1 MRWNKLENEACSVA
15 RTVSVIGD
23 RWTLLILRDCFL
35 RVRRFEEFQAR
46 LGVTRPILASRLR
59 KLVKDFVLAKVP
71 YQERPLR
78 YEYRLTQKGL
88 DLYPIVMSIVHWGD
102 VHMAGKKG
110 RPLLHQHVEL
120 RQDLRPGDDLLGM
133 RRAAQPQ
140 AGPCPS
146 WAGCGESAPPAAPTR
161 RPTPRQRRPARSSR
175 TSVGNPLARPAL
187 NESTLVSVVFKLTK
201 SNAETPD
208 TRTRRPA
215 RRRRRCHRRRRGP
228 TLRRRRSCRSA
239 SRDATRPRPD
249 ADRRGRG
256 RRRHACVPSAS
267 TPARRARS
275 RPCSPRSS
283 ATSGP

>member
-1 MRWNKLENEACSVA
+1 MRWNKLESEACSVA

-88 DLYPIVMSIVHWGD
+88 DLYPIVMAIVHWGD

-110 RPLLHQHVEL
+110 RPLLHEHVEL
-120 RQDLRPGDDLLGM
+120 RPDVRPGDDLLGM

-140 AGPCPS
+140 AGP
-146 WAGCGESAPPAAPTR
+146 
-161 RPTPRQRRPARSSR
+161 RPSR
-175 TSVGNPLARPAL
+175 TGRGERAAH
-187 NESTLVSVVFKLTK
+187 
-201 SNAETPD
+201 
-208 TRTRRPA
+208 A
-215 RRRRRCHRRRRGP
+215 RRR
-228 TLRRRRSCRSA
+228 A
-239 SRDATRPRPD
+239 
-249 ADRRGRG
+249 G
-256 RRRHACVPSAS
+256 RRKKTAAP
-267 TPARRARS
+267 
-275 RPCSPRSS
+275 
-283 ATSGP
+283 G

>member
-88 DLYPIVMSIVHWGD
+88 DLYPIVMAIVHWGD

-110 RPLLHQHVEL
+110 R
-120 RQDLRPGDDLLGM
+120 
-133 RRAAQPQ
+133 
-140 AGPCPS
+140 
-146 WAGCGESAPPAAPTR
+146 
-161 RPTPRQRRPARSSR
+161 
-175 TSVGNPLARPAL
+175 
-187 NESTLVSVVFKLTK
+187 
-201 SNAETPD
+201 
-208 TRTRRPA
+208 
-215 RRRRRCHRRRRGP
+215 
-228 TLRRRRSCRSA
+228 
-239 SRDATRPRPD
+239 
-249 ADRRGRG
+249 
-256 RRRHACVPSAS
+256 
-267 TPARRARS
+267 
-275 RPCSPRSS
+275 
-283 ATSGP
+283 